1 MTLFESGVSIRAE
14 ELADELHGYL
24 SDGRSNLAKDR
35 LANGQVITVRD
46 EKMWARPAMREWLDE
61 RQARAYSAGSPYLPE
76 ELDYAQTEAWDVSF
90 KGGRL
95 IREWMEVHSDKTNMW
110 AKAGESARYEC
121 ADGSIVYGLPV
132 ARDSADLERQLRR
145 MIGVGGVAEVEW
157 DINNPEL
164 ELILPDA
171 DDARLTAFKHVGK
184 ETFVTMRRPTFHK
197 VAFEQLVANGT
208 MSALAASF
216 ISAVPR
222 AGLRVLVSG
231 SMNTG
236 KTVLLRAIC
245 QAQPKDW
252 QLFTIESQGELLLD
266 KFPDFYPRNVY
277 AMEARKKNAQGGGE
291 ITMASLIERCQRAS
305 PDLVV
310 VGEVREAASAAAFL
324 RGLGQGYPI
333 IGTIHATSALDSIH
347 NLALYYSE
355 GTDTDMGTAL
365 QWAGKTIDVA
375 IHMRQLPT
383 GQRVLNSI
391 TLVEGTL
398 MGANLTAEELWVPQ
412 SNGPARLDSG
422 LTVIPAGI
430 MDQLVQAGFDP
441 SVSDA
446 VEVRA

>member
-1 MTLFESGVSIRAE
+1 MISARAE
-14 ELADELHGYL
+14 DLADDLHAHL
-24 SDGRSNLAKDR
+24 SEGRSALAKER
-35 LANGQVITVRD
+35 NEAGKSISMKD
-46 EKMWARPAMREWLDE
+46 EKMWARAASKTWLE
-61 RQARAYSAGSPYLPE
+61 QRQALAYGE
-76 ELDYAQTEAWDVSF
+76 NRRFDDDELKWAATEAWDRSF

-95 IREWMEVHSDKTNMW
+95 IREWMERHGDKTNMW
-110 AKAGESARYEC
+110 AKAGEPARYEC
-121 ADGSIVYGLPV
+121 ADGSIVYGDPV

-157 DINNPEL
+157 DISHPEL

-171 DDARLTAFKHVGK
+171 DDSRLTAFKYIGK
-184 ETFVTMRRPTFHK
+184 ETFVTMRRPTFSK
-197 VAFEQLVANGT
+197 VALADLVGNGT
-208 MSALAASF
+208 LSPLAASF
-216 ISAVPR
+216 IGAVPR

-245 QAQPKDW
+245 NAQPNHW

-333 IGTIHATSALDSIH
+333 IGTIHATSGLDSLH

-355 GTDTDMGTAL
+355 GANTEMSTAL
-365 QWAGKTIDVA
+365 QWAGKAIDVT
-375 IHMRQLPT
+375 IHMRQQRD
-383 GQRVLNSI
+383 GRRVLNSI
-391 TLVEGTL
+391 MLVEGTFI
-398 MGANLTAEELWVPQ
+398 GGNLTAEELWTPQ
-412 SNGPARLDSG
+412 TDGPARMMKDLS
-422 LTVIPAGI
+422 VIPTGV
-430 MDQLVQAGFDP
+430 MNQLVEAGFDP
-441 SVSDA
+441 SASDA
-446 VEVRA
+446 VGVRR